1 MPRRGGVDGRGAL
14 GVPRRESVRIRVCC
28 AEWMAP
34 RGEGSAR
41 GSVGRY
47 IWVGRPIYIFHAR
60 RENVDGAGR
69 NVCRGE
75 RVFEWGGANVSARYE
90 SLSRSVG

>member
-1 MPRRGGVDGRGAL
+1 MSQVDKLTAIHPPAKLAKMLLALRADIYTGR
-14 GVPRRESVRIRVCC
+14 
-28 AEWMAP
+28 
-34 RGEGSAR
+34 SAD
-41 GSVGRY
+41 
-47 IWVGRPIYIFHAR
+47 IYIFHAR

-75 RVFEWGGANVSARYE
+75 RVFKWGGANVSARYE

>member
-1 MPRRGGVDGRGAL
+1 
-14 GVPRRESVRIRVCC
+14 
-28 AEWMAP
+28 MAP
-34 RGEGSAR
+34 RGKGSAR

-47 IWVGRPIYIFHAR
+47 IRVGRPIYTGYIYFAR
-60 RENVDGAGR
+60 GGKYVDGAGH

-90 SLSRSVG
+90 SLSWSVGG